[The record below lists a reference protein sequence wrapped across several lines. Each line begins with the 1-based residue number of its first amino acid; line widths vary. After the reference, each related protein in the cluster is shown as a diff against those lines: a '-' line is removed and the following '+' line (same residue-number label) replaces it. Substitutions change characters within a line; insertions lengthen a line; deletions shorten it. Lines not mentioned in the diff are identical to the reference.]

1 MDSSSSGELRKY
13 GLEFINDLA
22 KDREMAVQS
31 LGVAFSAFRTGMRQS
46 QIVTRVDDRKF
57 VEDLLKRFD
66 EEVNRTIESQLTR
79 ITIKSLGWIKKVLIQ
94 DQRIIIKEERKDEAL
109 IEELQQ
115 KINDL
120 STELSTQRSEFQHK
134 NQSLIDQLD
143 EKEKA
148 IQGQEVLHKEIS
160 ENLRKQL
167 ITAKAQVEPLEKK
180 VQAVEAQLIDLRNE
194 LEEKNTEN
202 TTLGERNTALNME
215 VRDKAAEIER
225 LKESIDQDATDAM
238 ETWAKGFQEQEQHY
252 QQSLA
257 QVKQELTEKYEK
269 EVKQLRNDLANEE
282 KERKEL
288 EEQYQTQLTEVSA
301 NNEFLT
307 DKNQQM
313 EDQISE
319 LLNKNDEINE
329 KMIELNVKCDKLE
342 ADLEKQA
349 KQPQRPLLEDIKYAK
364 IRGRAQWL
372 EQCLSFSNFAPL
384 TILLRMD
391 GEMPLDTLAKSVGM
405 DPLVLNQQLQALH
418 KRDLIDIRHDG
429 KVVANVPSAD

>member
-1 MDSSSSGELRKY
+1 MSSSSSGELRKY
-13 GLEFINDLA
+13 GLEFINDLG

-31 LGVAFSAFRTGMRQS
+31 LGVAFSAFRTGMRES
-46 QIVTRVDDRKF
+46 QIVTRPDDRKY
-57 VEDLLKRFD
+57 VEDLLKRFKK
-66 EEVNRTIESQLTR
+66 EVDRTIESQLTR
-79 ITIKSLGWIKKVLIQ
+79 ITIKSLGWIKRVLIQ
-94 DQRIIIKEERKDEAL
+94 DQRIIIKEERSDEAL
-109 IEELQQ
+109 IEKLQQ
-115 KINDL
+115 KIDTL
-120 STELSTQRSEFQHK
+120 STELSTERSEFQHK
-134 NQSLIDQLD
+134 NQSLIEQLD

-148 IQGQEVLHKEIS
+148 MQGQEVLHKEIS
-160 ENLRKQL
+160 ENLRRQV
-167 ITAKAQVEPLEKK
+167 ITAKARVEPLEKK
-180 VQAVEAQLIDLRNE
+180 VELLTDLQHE
-194 LEEKNTEN
+194 IEEKYAEIIALGDKNA
-202 TTLGERNTALNME
+202 TLSVEL
-215 VRDKAAEIER
+215 RDKTAEVDR

-257 QVKQELTEKYEK
+257 KVKQEITEQYEN
-269 EVKQLRNDLANEE
+269 EVKELKHKIANEE
-282 KERKEL
+282 KERETL

-301 NNEFLT
+301 SNEFLT

-313 EDQISE
+313 DLQITE
-319 LLNKNDEINE
+319 LLNKSEETNK

-391 GEMPLDTLAKSVGM
+391 REMPLDTLAKSVGM

-429 KVVANVPSAD
+429 KIVANVPSAD